1 MSETLRINQW
11 RINSEFKKRL
21 LELTGEDV
29 ISCFQCGKCTSSC
42 PMTHAMDLMP
52 NQIIRFAQLGDE
64 ETVMRSQSIYV
75 CASCL
80 QCQARCPKEISI
92 ARVAEG
98 IRILAIGKGIE
109 PYHPNLVPPELL
121 RSAPQQGFVSA
132 FRKYSS

>member
-80 QCQARCPKEISI
+80 Q
-92 ARVAEG
+92 
-98 IRILAIGKGIE
+98 
-109 PYHPNLVPPELL
+109 
-121 RSAPQQGFVSA
+121 
-132 FRKYSS
+132 